1 MSIAHNM
8 TTRNN
13 DKEENSIPIWIAGM
27 RKRPP
32 SRKEFKK
39 FCKKDIPPIKKRR
52 LSFGTQQKKGD
63 NQIRQLTF
71 GEDDKKI
78 QQQQKK
84 GDNDQVVVVPSWLR
98 NGDKWWDGQCF
109 AVDNNNNCSI
119 SISKHNNSAFC
130 VPTNYS
136 NPSFYTYPFNK
147 QSLLP
152 PPPPPAPTRSTD
164 MKTNYKKNFCRNCE
178 NVFYC

>member
-1 MSIAHNM
+1 MHNM

-13 DKEENSIPIWIAGM
+13 DKEGNSIPIWMAGM

-39 FCKKDIPPIKKRR
+39 FGKKDIPPIKKRR
-52 LSFGTQQKKGD
+52 LSFETQQKGD
-63 NQIRQLTF
+63 NQMRQLTSE
-71 GEDDKKI
+71 EDDKKI
-78 QQQQKK
+78 QQKQKK
-84 GDNDQVVVVPSWLR
+84 GDNDQVVVVPSWLK

-119 SISKHNNSAFC
+119 SISKHNNSAFY

-147 QSLLP
+147 QSILP
-152 PPPPPAPTRSTD
+152 SPPAAPTRSTD
-164 MKTNYKKNFCRNCE
+164 INTNYKKNICKNCE